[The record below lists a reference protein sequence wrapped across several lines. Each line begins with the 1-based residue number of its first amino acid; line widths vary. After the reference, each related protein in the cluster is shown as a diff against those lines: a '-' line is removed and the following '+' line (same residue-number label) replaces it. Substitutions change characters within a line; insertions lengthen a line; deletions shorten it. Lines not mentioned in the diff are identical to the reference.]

1 LYWIKWGE
9 NMAVVP
15 DFPIVA
21 IMEETQIP
29 TRTYKLDLENG
40 RIIGFVDKED
50 AINQAAMKALYTPR
64 FDCYA
69 YDDQYGSEIRSL
81 IGNPDATREYIEAEM
96 NFILNDTLRADG
108 RFTGVDDLEIEF
120 EGDEAR
126 FTFTADTILGLLYME
141 GATEGV

>member
-1 LYWIKWGE
+1 MYWIKWGE

>member
-1 LYWIKWGE
+1 
-9 NMAVVP
+9 MAVVP